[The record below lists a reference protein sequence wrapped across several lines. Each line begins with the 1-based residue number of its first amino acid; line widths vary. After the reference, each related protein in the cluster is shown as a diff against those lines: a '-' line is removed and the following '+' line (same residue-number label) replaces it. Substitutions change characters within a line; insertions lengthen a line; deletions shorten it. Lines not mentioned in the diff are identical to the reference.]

1 MKATPAHPEPNPGY
15 PDAKEFVQQ
24 HKAMLGAM
32 LLGTGLVLGGCGW
45 IADKT
50 GGTQPPSKSDPNEVR
65 LKGKS
70 PVVPKI
76 TTPPSGENSPRL
88 LGEIPVEPKIEQPTL
103 GGVPPVV
110 PQPEKSR
117 D

>member
-1 MKATPAHPEPNPGY
+1 MKPTPAHPEANPGY
-15 PDAKEFVQQ
+15 PDAKEFVQLP
-24 HKAMLGAM
+24 KATLGAM
-32 LLGTGLVLGGCGW
+32 LLGTGLMLGGCGW

-50 GGTQPPSKSDPNEVR
+50 GRTQPPPKSDPNEVR

-76 TTPPSGENSPRL
+76 STPPSGEHSPRL
-88 LGEIPVEPKIEQPTL
+88 PGDISVEPKIEQPPL

>member
-1 MKATPAHPEPNPGY
+1 MKPTPAHPEANPGY

-24 HKAMLGAM
+24 HKAMLGAL
-32 LLGTGLVLGGCGW
+32 LLGGGLALGGC
-45 IADKT
+45 DKFSGRT
-50 GGTQPPSKSDPNEVR
+50 SGVPTNPNQPSPTVR
-65 LKGKS
+65 PQGSIPAS
-70 PVVPKI
+70 PKPQ
-76 TTPPSGENSPRL
+76 PDPSGDPPRL
-88 LGEIPVEPKIEQPTL
+88 PGDISVEPKIEQPPL